1 MRDPE
6 IGDHIDQYRLTEL
19 IANGGMASIFKAV
32 DGVSGAVVALKVPYF
47 HYESD
52 VVFFERFRRE
62 EEIGLRLDHP
72 GIVKVLTPREKSRM
86 YLAME
91 FVAGQPLR
99 ALMQPGK
106 PLPTAQALAI
116 TRQVGEAL
124 AYMHA
129 QGIVHRDVK
138 PENLI
143 ITPEGKVKISDF
155 GIAWSRGARRLT
167 WSGLSH
173 STGTPGYA
181 APEQIRG
188 GRGDART
195 DVHALGMLLYELLTG
210 RLPWEAPDL
219 VALLRAKRRI
229 DATPPSA
236 YSPGLDRALEAVVLR
251 AIARDPADRQTDA
264 AALLGDLQ
272 NPSAMVARP
281 ARRHRLAPRRAISFF
296 AAGTLVVAIASVAHR
311 CGRAGAIHG
320 AAANQNVEGTAARR
334 R

>member
-1 MRDPE
+1 MGMRDPE

-32 DGVSGAVVALKVPYF
+32 DGESGAVVALKVPYL

-62 EEIGLRLDHP
+62 EEIGQRLDHP

-91 FVAGQPLR
+91 FVAGQPVR
-99 ALMQPGK
+99 ALIRPGK
-106 PLPTAQALAI
+106 PLPRPQALAI
-116 TRQVGEAL
+116 ARQVGEAL
-124 AYMHA
+124 AHMHA

-143 ITPEGKVKISDF
+143 LTPEGNVKISDF
-155 GIAWSRGARRLT
+155 GIAFTRGARRLT
-167 WSGLSH
+167 WSRLSH
-173 STGTPGYA
+173 STGTPDYA

-195 DVHALGMLLYELLTG
+195 DVYALGVLLYELLTG

-236 YSPGLDRALEAVVLR
+236 YAPELDPALEAVVLR
-251 AIARDPADRQTDA
+251 AIARDPADRQADA
-264 AALLGDLQ
+264 AALLADLQ
-272 NPSAMVARP
+272 NPSAMVVRP
-281 ARRHRLAPRRAISFF
+281 ARRRRLAHGRAISLFV
-296 AAGTLVVAIASVAHR
+296 AGTLVVAIASVTRR
-311 CGRAGAIHG
+311 CGRAGAVHR
-320 AAANQNVEGTAARR
+320 AATNQNAPRQR
-334 R
+334 